1 MRFYREGKLITIIPG
16 QSATHRLTNSAEE
29 EMTEAKFNSFQDAL
43 DAVRDLLEEN
53 DLLTFPL
60 SQFLFFASIY
70 PNELEPDRYP
80 KLSITLGKARECIIC
95 SRGVDGIN

>member
-1 MRFYREGKLITIIPG
+1 MRFYREGKLIKIIPG

-80 KLSITLGKARECIIC
+80 KLSITFGKARECIIC
-95 SRGVDGIN
+95 SRSVDGIN